1 MLKNIKYQI
10 ALCLVLLWSGFAS
23 AGNIMQI
30 NSAQVQANQQVSIQI
45 VITNSDPF
53 VAFQLDVPLPAP
65 FAYVAN
71 SAALNPARCNGQ
83 MISATL
89 MTGNILRIIGF
100 SFNNTPFLGN
110 SGVIATFALNAG
122 TIPGDYILTPT
133 NAIIGNASSVN
144 ILTGV
149 VSGTLTLLAPNINLN
164 PVSLDFG
171 QIPLGNT
178 SDQYVTVSNTGNQ
191 NLQISNITFNS
202 PYFTVVGNT
211 AFSIPPNGS
220 STVTVRFTSTVKG
233 TYQKTMTIVGNDPDQ
248 ASSTVAL
255 QAVAFAVNELHCGN
269 MFAYSG
275 NQANLSLSINNMEA
289 FTGFQFDLQL
299 PSPLAYLPGSI
310 QLTNRKTNHLVS
322 ANVLSENVLR
332 IIAYSPSNQP
342 FSGNNG
348 DVVTMSFS
356 VNGAGG
362 WYPLNLNNVI
372 IGNSNG
378 QNIVSASYNGYLEI
392 AAANIWCDN
401 NLNFGDVSILDTA
414 RQTLRVYN
422 YGNDTL
428 KVSQLQFTNTVF
440 FSDITLPFRVNQW
453 EYADIP
459 VKFHPATKGQTNG
472 MMKIFSN
479 DPDENPKNISLSGNG
494 FIPNYLSVM
503 DTSCFK
509 SDTVTVQVS
518 AENYEPFVGFQF
530 DISFPAS
537 MSYIPNS
544 VTLTN
549 RAQGHM
555 VQASL
560 INSTTLRVVA
570 FSMQQL
576 PFLGN
581 SGAVVNLGF
590 AVNVTGTENTLPL
603 TLSNAIMGNSQSQN
617 ILYGT
622 NDGAVQIIEISISG
636 SFNYNNTQ
644 NTPLG
649 AAEVSLLKNG
659 VIVGSTTT
667 DNSGNYLFEHC
678 SKGNYSIMAST
689 QLHWAGVSCTDA
701 LLIQRYIAGLSYITL
716 PIRLHAADVNN
727 TNTISA
733 TDVLKIKR
741 RIVCLDTSFTRP
753 DWLFEKPNGGN
764 TFTAGRNNVIQNFY
778 GLCTGDVNGSNIPG
792 ASIKISAI
800 NQLTNKESLVAGKEQ
815 IISLPVH
822 LQSAKEIGAIDLA
835 ISYPQ
840 ELVSIKDVKAR
851 HGEIIYHAQ
860 NGILRIT
867 WSELNPLLM
876 NESDVL
882 LTITV
887 KTSSAFT
894 DNEKISFSILPES
907 ELADEEANI
916 IPDIK
921 ISLADIYASS
931 ITTETTCNL
940 YPNPGN
946 DYLMLTYF
954 NKKNGSTMIT
964 VTIYNAIG
972 ENKSTQENYTIVP
985 GNNTIKLNTSHLE
998 SGMYILKI
1006 TNNAKEHVS
1015 IYRKFIISK

>member
-1 MLKNIKYQI
+1 MLKNIRYQI
-10 ALCLVLLWSGFAS
+10 VLCLVLLWPGFAS
-23 AGNIMQI
+23 ADNIMQI
-30 NSAQVQANQQVSIQI
+30 NSAQVQANQQVTIQI

-100 SFNNTPFLGN
+100 SFNNAPFLGN

-164 PVSLDFG
+164 PTSLDFG

-178 SDQYVTVSNTGNQ
+178 SDQYVTISNTGNQ

-211 AFSIPPNGS
+211 AFSIPPNGN

-255 QAVAFAVNELHCGN
+255 LAVAFAVNELHCGN

-310 QLTNRKTNHLVS
+310 QLTSRKTNHLVS
-322 ANVLSENVLR
+322 ANVLSGNVLR
-332 IIAYSPSNQP
+332 IVAYSPNNQP

-356 VNGAGG
+356 VNGTGG

-414 RQTLRVYN
+414 RQILRVYN

-428 KVSQLQFTNTVF
+428 KVNQLQFTNTTF

-459 VKFHPATKGQTNG
+459 VKFHPPTEGQTNG
-472 MMKIFSN
+472 TMKIFSN

-622 NDGAVQIIEISISG
+622 NDGEITIIRLPSVSG
-636 SFNYNNTQ
+636 TIIYPNAD
-644 NTPLG
+644 NTPL
-649 AAEVSLLKNG
+649 SNITLKLKNSNG
-659 VIVGSTTT
+659 NTVATTSS
-667 DNSGNYLFEHC
+667 DNSGNYIFDNIYN
-678 SKGNYSIMAST
+678 GNYSIEAI
-689 QLHWAGVSCTDA
+689 TDKPWE
-701 LLIQRYIAGLSYITL
+701 GIT
-716 PIRLHAADVNN
+716 
-727 TNTISA
+727 S
-733 TDVLKIKR
+733 TDVLLFKKHIVHISQLNGLFLACGDVNSSGNLSVTDVLLIKK
-741 RIVCLDTSFTRP
+741 RIASIISSFP
-753 DWLFEKPNGGN
+753 SGNWLFNNSPFAVENK
-764 TFTAGRNNVIQNFY
+764 NVIQNFNGIIY
-778 GLCTGDVNGSNIPG
+778 GDANGSYNLTKDIVAVNQQGTISIEPVYDSNNEIAVPVHISNMPNLGSFQFTISYDANKLTFTGADNWFADISDVTIGNPVAGKLTFIWAADDKSINITNATLCNLRFTTKMSGKSTFSFENNP
-792 ASIKISAI
+792 
-800 NQLTNKESLVAGKEQ
+800 TNKEFSDYGGNLFEPEYINGTAG
-815 IISLPVH
+815 ST
-822 LQSAKEIGAIDLA
+822 IGI
-835 ISYPQ
+835 
-840 ELVSIKDVKAR
+840 
-851 HGEIIYHAQ
+851 
-860 NGILRIT
+860 
-867 WSELNPLLM
+867 SELTQ
-876 NESDVL
+876 SD
-882 LTITV
+882 
-887 KTSSAFT
+887 
-894 DNEKISFSILPES
+894 ISV
-907 ELADEEANI
+907 
-916 IPDIK
+916 
-921 ISLADIYASS
+921 
-931 ITTETTCNL
+931 
-940 YPNPGN
+940 YPNPNNGIFT
-946 DYLMLTYF
+946 LEIQPIQSLTFDIRLF
-954 NKKNGSTMIT
+954 NSLGVVVYQQLNIAANGKYSTEIGSGDLPEGIYTLT
-964 VTIYNAIG
+964 VTG
-972 ENKSTQENYTIVP
+972 KDTNYIKKIV
-985 GNNTIKLNTSHLE
+985 I
-998 SGMYILKI
+998 
-1006 TNNAKEHVS
+1006 
-1015 IYRKFIISK
+1015 RK

>member
-1 MLKNIKYQI
+1 
-10 ALCLVLLWSGFAS
+10 
-23 AGNIMQI
+23 MQI
-30 NSAQVQANQQVSIQI
+30 NSAQVQANQQVSIQV

-65 FAYVAN
+65 FAYVTS

-83 MISATL
+83 MISTTL

-100 SFNNTPFLGN
+100 SFNNAPFLGN

-164 PVSLDFG
+164 PTSLDFG

-233 TYQKTMTIVGNDPDQ
+233 TYQKTMTIAGNDPDQ

-299 PSPLAYLPGSI
+299 PSPLAYLPGSVL
-310 QLTNRKTNHLVS
+310 LTNRKTNHFVS
-322 ANVLSENVLR
+322 ANVLSGNVLR
-332 IIAYSPSNQP
+332 IVAYSPNNQP

-356 VNGAGG
+356 VNGTGG

-401 NLNFGDVSILDTA
+401 NLNFGDVSILDTS
-414 RQTLRVYN
+414 RQILRIYN

-428 KVSQLQFTNTVF
+428 KVNQLQFTNTVF

-459 VKFHPATKGQTNG
+459 VKFHPPTEGQASGT
-472 MMKIFSN
+472 MKIFSN

-622 NDGAVQIIEISISG
+622 NDGEITIIRLPSVGGTITYP
-636 SFNYNNTQ
+636 NAD
-644 NTPLG
+644 NTPL
-649 AAEVSLLKNG
+649 SNITLKLKNSNG
-659 VIVGSTTT
+659 NTVTTT
-667 DNSGNYLFEHC
+667 SSDNSGNYIFDNIYN
-678 SKGNYSIMAST
+678 GNYSIEAI
-689 QLHWAGVSCTDA
+689 TDKPWE
-701 LLIQRYIAGLSYITL
+701 GIT
-716 PIRLHAADVNN
+716 
-727 TNTISA
+727 S
-733 TDVLKIKR
+733 TDVLLLKKHIVHISQLNGLFLACGDVNSSGNLSVTDVLLIKK
-741 RIVCLDTSFTRP
+741 RIASIISSFP
-753 DWLFEKPNGGN
+753 SGDWLFNNLPFAVEN
-764 TFTAGRNNVIQNFY
+764 NNVIQNFNGIIY
-778 GLCTGDVNGSNIPG
+778 GDANGSYNLTKDIVAVNQQGTISIAPVYDSNGEIAVPVHVSDMPNLGAFQFTISYDANKLTFTGTDHWFADISDVTIGNPVAGKLTFVWVANDKGINITDGTLCNLRFTTKMLGKSTFSFENNP
-792 ASIKISAI
+792 
-800 NQLTNKESLVAGKEQ
+800 TNKEFSDYEGNLFEPEY
-815 IISLPVH
+815 I
-822 LQSAKEIGAIDLA
+822 
-835 ISYPQ
+835 
-840 ELVSIKDVKAR
+840 
-851 HGEIIYHAQ
+851 
-860 NGILRIT
+860 NGTVGSTTGI
-867 WSELNPLLM
+867 SELNQ
-876 NESDVL
+876 S
-882 LTITV
+882 
-887 KTSSAFT
+887 
-894 DNEKISFSILPES
+894 ISV
-907 ELADEEANI
+907 
-916 IPDIK
+916 
-921 ISLADIYASS
+921 
-931 ITTETTCNL
+931 
-940 YPNPGN
+940 YPNPNNGTFTLEIQPIQSLTFDVRLFNSLSVVVYQQLNIAAYGKYSTEIRSGN
-946 DYLMLTYF
+946 LAEGIYTL
-954 NKKNGSTMIT
+954 T
-964 VTIYNAIG
+964 VTG
-972 ENKSTQENYTIVP
+972 KDTNYIKKIV
-985 GNNTIKLNTSHLE
+985 I
-998 SGMYILKI
+998 
-1006 TNNAKEHVS
+1006 
-1015 IYRKFIISK
+1015 RK

>member
-1 MLKNIKYQI
+1 MIMLKNIKYQI
-10 ALCLVLLWSGFAS
+10 VLCLVLLWTGFAS

-30 NSAQVQANQQVSIQI
+30 NSAQVQANQQVSIQV

-65 FAYVAN
+65 FAYVTS

-83 MISATL
+83 MISTTL

-100 SFNNTPFLGN
+100 SFNNAPFLGN

-164 PVSLDFG
+164 PTSLDFG

-233 TYQKTMTIVGNDPDQ
+233 TYQKTMTIAGNDPDQ

-299 PSPLAYLPGSI
+299 PSPLAYLPGSVL
-310 QLTNRKTNHLVS
+310 LTNRKTNHFIS
-322 ANVLSENVLR
+322 ANVLSGNVLR
-332 IIAYSPSNQP
+332 IVAYSPNNQP

-356 VNGAGG
+356 VNGTGG

-401 NLNFGDVSILDTA
+401 NLNFGDVSILDTS
-414 RQTLRVYN
+414 RQILRIYN

-428 KVSQLQFTNTVF
+428 KVNQLQFTNTVF

-459 VKFHPATKGQTNG
+459 VKFHPPTEGQASGT
-472 MMKIFSN
+472 MKIFSN

-622 NDGAVQIIEISISG
+622 NDGEITIIRLPSVGGTITYP
-636 SFNYNNTQ
+636 NAD
-644 NTPLG
+644 NTPL
-649 AAEVSLLKNG
+649 SNITLKLKNSNG
-659 VIVGSTTT
+659 NTVTTT
-667 DNSGNYLFEHC
+667 SSDNSGNYIFDNIYN
-678 SKGNYSIMAST
+678 GNYSIEAI
-689 QLHWAGVSCTDA
+689 TDKPWE
-701 LLIQRYIAGLSYITL
+701 GIT
-716 PIRLHAADVNN
+716 
-727 TNTISA
+727 S
-733 TDVLKIKR
+733 TDVLLLKKHIVHISQLNGLFLACGDVNSSGNLSVTDVLLIKK
-741 RIVCLDTSFTRP
+741 RIASIISSFP
-753 DWLFEKPNGGN
+753 SGDWLFNNLPFAVEN
-764 TFTAGRNNVIQNFY
+764 NNVIQNFNGIIY
-778 GLCTGDVNGSNIPG
+778 GDANGSYNLTKDIVAVNQQGTISIAPVYDSNGEIAVPVHVSDMPNLGAFQFTISYDANKLTFTGTDHWFADISDVTIGNPVAGKLTFVWVANDKGINITDGTLCNLRFTTKMLGKSTFSFENNP
-792 ASIKISAI
+792 
-800 NQLTNKESLVAGKEQ
+800 TNKEFSDYEGNLFEPEY
-815 IISLPVH
+815 I
-822 LQSAKEIGAIDLA
+822 
-835 ISYPQ
+835 
-840 ELVSIKDVKAR
+840 
-851 HGEIIYHAQ
+851 
-860 NGILRIT
+860 NGTVGSTTGI
-867 WSELNPLLM
+867 SELNQ
-876 NESDVL
+876 S
-882 LTITV
+882 
-887 KTSSAFT
+887 
-894 DNEKISFSILPES
+894 ISV
-907 ELADEEANI
+907 
-916 IPDIK
+916 
-921 ISLADIYASS
+921 
-931 ITTETTCNL
+931 
-940 YPNPGN
+940 YPNPNNGTFTLEIQPIQSLTFDVRLFNSLSVVVYQQLNIAAYGKYSTEIRSGN
-946 DYLMLTYF
+946 LAEGIYTL
-954 NKKNGSTMIT
+954 T
-964 VTIYNAIG
+964 VTG
-972 ENKSTQENYTIVP
+972 KDTNYIKKIV
-985 GNNTIKLNTSHLE
+985 I
-998 SGMYILKI
+998 
-1006 TNNAKEHVS
+1006 
-1015 IYRKFIISK
+1015 RK